1 MAGQSNLQPGSRAG
15 PGPFRGA
22 CRDCL
27 ADPRAPREAWAL
39 QRPPAG
45 GSGQAFEPARA
56 RSRARGRPEGG
67 SEGLGSLGSAA
78 CRPVT
83 DAGRLGGV
91 LRHPSPAWLR
101 YSAARRPGPPAV
113 RAEWAGGRGTRSQR
127 LSGGGPGS
135 AATGGR
141 PGTWNAARGRGFK
154 FEPGTPLARTRTP
167 ELERVSCG
175 GDRPPAA
182 PGPPR
187 PPSPSSNS
195 WSRPT
200 RSLHGDSM
208 THCDADPLTVVV

>member
-27 ADPRAPREAWAL
+27 AGPRAPREAWAL

-91 LRHPSPAWLR
+91 LRHPSPAPVLGR
-101 YSAARRPGPPAV
+101 AAARAAGGSGRMGRRAGDSEPAAERRRPRLGRHRRQARDLECGPRPGLQVRAGHAACSDSDSGTRNSVAAVIDRQRRPGRRGLRVPVQIP
-113 RAEWAGGRGTRSQR
+113 GR
-127 LSGGGPGS
+127 
-135 AATGGR
+135 GR
-141 PGTWNAARGRGFK
+141 PGVCM
-154 FEPGTPLARTRTP
+154 GTR
-167 ELERVSCG
+167 
-175 GDRPPAA
+175 
-182 PGPPR
+182 
-187 PPSPSSNS
+187 
-195 WSRPT
+195 
-200 RSLHGDSM
+200 
-208 THCDADPLTVVV
+208 